1 MKESIAFF
9 SPTNY
14 LDIAAAIT
22 SLVLMIL
29 YLYRRVFFTKQGN
42 IFLAMTISNIVMALG
57 AMSFRTMLTKNNLP
71 AAVRYI
77 LFIVD
82 SSLAVCYIV
91 FYYFYVYDI
100 SKEGKGGKKSIW
112 AWVVPSVGTL
122 VLLVIFTTPFT
133 KWFVNLDKA
142 GKVVNGPLSFLISI
156 QALITIF
163 FIILM
168 NITASRVLSKNQ
180 SVVLWAIIGLIG
192 FLLAAKAKYGTTTM
206 DTFINSL
213 ITMILFA
220 AMENPSFYL
229 YENGFT
235 YNDNAFYE
243 LTSGFVKGKKKWV
256 VFTALEEKEHLQRL
270 MPKEDISS
278 IINGFAKEAHQ
289 NFPHDMLFYLEDTTF
304 ALYTDDD
311 PEEVAG
317 KFLDAYFIASH
328 KDDDSV
334 ALNPYAAYL
343 SFEDVNN
350 ADTLRK
356 ARDVFASRKKS
367 SNSMVRVSRITS
379 MELDRRRRELAVI
392 KAVKNAIEKNTIQV
406 FYQPIVFARSGRTEA
421 AEALIRIRDA
431 DLGNISPKEFL
442 PLAEENGLI
451 VPLGE
456 TVFRKVCEFI
466 KTSDVRRLGVSFIEI
481 NMSVIQC
488 MQYDMA
494 DRIVNILTEYDVE
507 PGMINLEINDTT
519 YKTDKEL
526 MLRNVN
532 KLRNF
537 GLGFSLEDFGAGFS
551 NAEYI
556 TTIPVTFVNI
566 AIELVT
572 AAMEDRNSLLILKN
586 YVNLI
591 KDLRYGCIAKGVE
604 SGEMVESMKDIGC
617 DAFQGYYYARAM
629 NEDDFIRYILK
640 RD

>member
-14 LDIAAAIT
+14 LDIAAALT

-42 IFLAMTISNIVMALG
+42 IFLAMTISNIVMAIG
-57 AMSFRTMLTKNNLP
+57 AMSFRTLLTRNNLP

-77 LFIVD
+77 LFIID
-82 SSLAVCYIV
+82 SSLAVCYLV

-100 SKEGKGGKKSIW
+100 SKEGKGAKKSIW
-112 AWVVPSVGTL
+112 AWVIPSLGTF
-122 VLLVIFTTPFT
+122 VILIIMTTPFT
-133 KWFVNLDKA
+133 KWFVDLDKA
-142 GKVVNGPLSFLISI
+142 GKVVDGPLSFLISI
-156 QALITIF
+156 QAIITIF

-192 FLLAAKAKYGTTTM
+192 ILLFAKARFGTTTI

-243 LTSGFVKGKKKWV
+243 LTSGFVKGKKQWV
-256 VFTALEEKEHLQRL
+256 VFTALEEKEYLQRL
-270 MPKEDISS
+270 MPKEDISK
-278 IINGFAKEAHQ
+278 ILNDFAKEAHQ
-289 NFPHDMLFYLEDTTF
+289 TFLHDMLFYLEDTTF

-311 PEEVAG
+311 PEEVAE
-317 KFLDAYFIASH
+317 KLLSAYFSASH
-328 KDDDSV
+328 REDDSV
-334 ALNPYAAYL
+334 ALTPYAAYL

-367 SNSMVRVSRITS
+367 SNTMVRVSRITS

-494 DRIVNILTEYDVE
+494 DRIVNILTEYGVE
-507 PGMINLEINDTT
+507 PGMINLEINETT
-519 YKTDKEL
+519 YKADKEL
-526 MLRNVN
+526 MLKNVN
-532 KLRNF
+532 KLRNY
-537 GLGFSLEDFGAGFS
+537 GLCFSLEDFGAGFA

-604 SGEMVESMKDIGC
+604 SGEMVESMKDLGC